1 MLYSHSGART
11 IFETYCLLRRPSA
24 RNSYASRQNSTC
36 LLEKCMGLPRAEPGR
51 AVSLTAQFCSWRH
64 GDSRGAHGECRHDG
78 HKMSR
83 DQCGVGDGSGGS
95 GFNASLHCRVQ
106 AYSVDGGRTFG
117 NFTGKGRWLPDTP
130 VKGGLARWPQR
141 RALLFSNPD
150 VQLEP
155 CPLHCINDYG
165 RCDATQGQ
173 GCFSQRND
181 VTIFASTYNGYSWPH
196 KILVWPWNG
205 HSYSDVVVLPDGR
218 PAALISTSNSTR
230 VVGVA
235 GSVTLAIVNDPDTLL
250 PPLSTT
256 GSM

>member
-1 MLYSHSGART
+1 MGREPFSKRIVCCVGRRRETRTQVGKIVRAYLKNVWVCLEQSLVELY
-11 IFETYCLLRRPSA
+11 PS
-24 RNSYASRQNSTC
+24 RHNS
-36 LLEKCMGLPRAEPGR
+36 
-51 AVSLTAQFCSWRH
+51 
-64 GDSRGAHGECRHDG
+64 AHGGMVTPGELMVSCRHDG

-181 VTIFASTYNGYSWPH
+181 VTIFASTDNGYSWPH

-235 GSVTLAIVNDPDTLL
+235 GSVTLAIVDDPDTLL